1 MATPINFS
9 NFINFSN
16 LFYELLCKSDAG
28 KKGIDWCIYRIE
40 WFVDR
45 YVNRFSWLSLDLVLV
60 LVCLVSL
67 STPIESR

>member
-1 MATPINFS
+1 
-9 NFINFSN
+9 

-45 YVNRFSWLSLDLVLV
+45 YVNRFSWLSLELVLDLV